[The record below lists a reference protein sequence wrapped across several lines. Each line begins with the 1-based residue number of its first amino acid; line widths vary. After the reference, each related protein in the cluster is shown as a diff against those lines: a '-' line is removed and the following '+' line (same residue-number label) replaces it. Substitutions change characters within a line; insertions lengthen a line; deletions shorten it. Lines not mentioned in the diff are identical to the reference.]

1 MATPILE
8 GSADFV
14 RNTQDALAVLAA
26 SDPERAAL
34 VVAHIHTF
42 TGLGRREFWRLG
54 RTTLYGRDWQ
64 ALTRPV
70 DFAWVD
76 RRQRHCFV
84 APSVWQIAPGD
95 DAALCRYAAV
105 LVHEAA
111 HVYLDTEDEAA
122 CNAEM
127 QATQMLLAETDG
139 GQHPQATRTRPVS
152 AR

>member
-14 RNTQDALAVLAA
+14 RNTEDALALLAA
-26 SDPERAAL
+26 SDPGRAAL
-34 VVAHIHTF
+34 VVANIHTV

-70 DFAWVD
+70 DVAWVD

-95 DAALCRYAAV
+95 DAALSRYAAV

-111 HVYLDTEDEAA
+111 HVYLDTEDEDA

-127 QATQMLLAETDG
+127 KATQALLAGVDERG
-139 GQHPQATRTRPVS
+139 RRQATRARPVS

>member
-1 MATPILE
+1 METPVLE
-8 GSADFV
+8 GSAEFV
-14 RNTQDALAVLAA
+14 RNTQAALTLLHA

-34 VVAHIHTF
+34 VVAHVRTV

-64 ALTRPV
+64 ALTQPV
-70 DFAWVD
+70 DYAWVD

-84 APSVWQIAPGD
+84 APSVWQMAPGD
-95 DAALCRYAAV
+95 DAALRRYAAT

-127 QATQMLLAETDG
+127 RATQSLLADG
-139 GQHPQATRTRPVS
+139 DERASRGESWAHPASVQ
-152 AR
+152 

>member
-8 GSADFV
+8 GSAEFV
-14 RNTQDALAVLAA
+14 RNTQAALALLRA
-26 SDPERAAL
+26 SDPARADL
-34 VVAHIHTF
+34 VVSHIRTV

-54 RTTLYGRDWQ
+54 RATLYGRDWQ

-70 DFAWVD
+70 DYAWVD
-76 RRQRHCFV
+76 RPQRHCFV

-95 DAALCRYAAV
+95 DAALRRYASV

-111 HVYLDTEDEAA
+111 HVYLDSEDEAA

-127 QATQMLLAETDG
+127 RAAQALLAG
-139 GQHPQATRTRPVS
+139 VH
-152 AR
+152 

>member
-8 GSADFV
+8 GPAEFV
-14 RNTQDALAVLAA
+14 RTTQAALALLQA
-26 SDPERAAL
+26 SDPARAAL
-34 VVAHIHTF
+34 VADHIQTV

-54 RTTLYGRDWQ
+54 RTTLYDRDWQ
-64 ALTRPV
+64 ALTHPV
-70 DFAWVD
+70 DYAWVD

-95 DAALCRYAAV
+95 DAALRRYASV

-111 HVYLDTEDEAA
+111 HVYLDSEDEAA

-127 QATQMLLAETDG
+127 RAAQALLAG
-139 GQHPQATRTRPVS
+139 VR
-152 AR
+152 

>member
-1 MATPILE
+1 MATPVLQGTAE
-8 GSADFV
+8 FV
-14 RNTQDALAVLAA
+14 RTTQAALALLRA
-26 SDPERAAL
+26 SDPDRATL
-34 VVAHIHTF
+34 VLDHFQTV

-70 DFAWVD
+70 DYAWVD

-84 APSVWQIAPGD
+84 APSVWQTAPND
-95 DAALCRYAAV
+95 EASLRRYAAV

-111 HVYLDTEDEAA
+111 HIYLDTEDETA

-127 QATQMLLAETDG
+127 QATMDLLVA
-139 GQHPQATRTRPVS
+139 HALC
-152 AR
+152 